1 MGKKW
6 KRNQRRQQ
14 RQNEDFETENVSNDF
29 DESSKSNGQS
39 DIHLR
44 LGWKKPNYSMSKKQK
59 KKHQRIQKAFALASG
74 DVDMGMDNGVIISYK
89 NK

>member
-44 LGWKKPNYSMSKKQK
+44 LGWKKPNNSMS
-59 KKHQRIQKAFALASG
+59 
-74 DVDMGMDNGVIISYK
+74 MDNGVIISYK